1 LPLAAATLIGAQA
14 FARAAVRYRIAGAG
28 FVAVAVVGPLCAIAT
43 IWRSAPPADVSPA
56 AAALGTFAP
65 LLLAAGAAVA
75 CGLLL
80 GLVRDVVRLRQIK
93 RRAKPLGIL
102 GVRGARLG
110 TSPKVATPTAI
121 GYLHPSVVIPE
132 DFGARVDGA
141 EWEAVVAHEC
151 AHLSRC
157 DDWAKAAQSA
167 VLRAGWWLP
176 GLWILSRALDLERE
190 LASDERA
197 ATASGARRYAAC
209 LLRLATDRWTDA
221 VAPGL
226 WSRRSHVAI
235 RVERLLR
242 PVSGAAPLVRAVTLG
257 AATAGA
263 LAIVATA
270 MLAVPGSAR
279 RSEAVAPPPLM
290 AHAARTARS
299 HAARLAIHLR
309 HPAIRSA
316 ARAGWVGYAPAPVR
330 PPVRARVP
338 VPARPVLAQR
348 PAAPLRRDRALPRRT
363 PGTADA
369 AAPQVIAFVPRRPR
383 CATCFGPLRSAD
395 DPAPSPSPAFG
406 AKPVAATITAPDPT
420 SGPVDLGSGMIWYR
434 LQSRAVAVPV
444 P

>member
-1 LPLAAATLIGAQA
+1 LPLAAATLIGAQP
-14 FARAAVRYRIAGAG
+14 FGRAAVRYRIAAAG
-28 FVAVAVVGPLCAIAT
+28 FVVVAALGPLCAVAT
-43 IWRSAPPADVSPA
+43 IWRSAPPAGISPA
-56 AAALGTFAP
+56 AGALSVLAP
-65 LLLAAGAAVA
+65 PLLAAAAAVA

-80 GLVRDVVRLRQIK
+80 GLVRDVVRLRRIK

-110 TSPKVATPTAI
+110 TSAKVATPTAI

-132 DFGARVDGA
+132 GFGARVDGA

-151 AHLSRC
+151 AHLSRG
-157 DDWAKAAQSA
+157 DDWAKAVQSA

-176 GLWILSRALDLERE
+176 GLWILSRSLDLERE

-242 PVSGAAPLVRAVTLG
+242 PAGGAGPFVRAVTLG
-257 AATAGA
+257 SVTAGV

-270 MLAVPGSAR
+270 VLAVPGTGAR
-279 RSEAVAPPPLM
+279 TRPAPVAWQAIRHAPSRVPRVAIRLHRP
-290 AHAARTARS
+290 AARSTPL
-299 HAARLAIHLR
+299 HGGL
-309 HPAIRSA
+309 
-316 ARAGWVGYAPAPVR
+316 VGYAPAAAR
-330 PPVRARVP
+330 PPARDSAP
-338 VPARPVLAQR
+338 ALPARPIVAQR
-348 PAAPLRRDRALPRRT
+348 PPAQVHRQHPVSRRAPAS
-363 PGTADA
+363 ADGA
-369 AAPQVIAFVPRRPR
+369 EPQVIAFVPRRPR

-395 DPAPSPSPAFG
+395 DPVAAPSPPFATKAAPA
-406 AKPVAATITAPDPT
+406 AITAPDPT
-420 SGPVDLGSGMIWYR
+420 SGPVDLGSGLIWYR
-434 LQSRAVAVPV
+434 LPARAVAVP
-444 P
+444 